1 MIIIFSLLLSAFF
14 SGMEIA
20 YVSSNRLNLE
30 IEKNQVGLIPRLLSI
45 ITQNPSRF
53 IATMLIGNN
62 FALVIYG
69 IFMGQ
74 FIIDNLAFINTSLMN
89 ELTIVLIQTL
99 ISTVVI
105 LVTAEFIPKVL
116 FQIYSNISMKIFAIP
131 AYFFYTI
138 FYPITSLVTIISNF
152 ILKSFFKVN
161 SDESSISFSKIELEN
176 YIENEIEKSDKNLD
190 SEIEIFQNALELS
203 EIKARD
209 IMVPRA
215 EIIALEDSTKIEKV
229 KDLFIETGLSKIPIY
244 KDSIDDIVGYIHSFD
259 FLKKPLNIK
268 EFILPVVF
276 VPEPML
282 VNDVLEKLTIQRKS
296 IAVVIDEYGGT
307 SGIITVEDIVEELFG
322 EIEDEHDNYDFYE
335 KKISEDTYEFSSR
348 LEIEYLNKTYNL
360 KLPQSESYDTLGG
373 LIVFNKEEIPKIG
386 DKILIDN
393 SSINFFSEKDPSKLP
408 WNDLGVDIVFE
419 CTGFFT
425 SKEQASSHIVAG
437 AKKVLISAPAQN
449 PDKTIVYGVNHDE
462 INADD
467 RIISNASCTTN
478 CLAPIAKVINDQFGI
493 KSGLVNTVHAATNDQ
508 SLLDVS
514 HSDLYRARA
523 ASASIIP
530 SKTGAAKAIGLVIP
544 ELDGKLNGMA
554 TRVPTLNVSMLDFT
568 FETEKSFS
576 PDELIE
582 IIRNAANGE
591 YKGILSICDL
601 PLVSTDFNHNPS
613 SSIFDTNHLYQIGN
627 QTKILAWYDNEWG
640 FSKRM
645 IELCLYIKEIA
656 AISLKETA

>member
-30 IEKNQVGLIPRLLSI
+30 IEKNQVGLIPKLLSI

-74 FIIDNLAFINTSLMN
+74 FIVDNLTFMNLSVMN

-99 ISTVVI
+99 VSTLVI

-116 FQIYSNISMKIFAIP
+116 FQIYSNISMKVFAIP

-176 YIENEIEKSDKNLD
+176 YIENEKSDKNLD

-215 EIIALEDSTKIEKV
+215 EIIALEDSTKIQKV

-282 VNDVLEKLTIQRKS
+282 VNDVLEKLTLQRKS

-335 KKISEDTYEFSSR
+335 KQISEDAYEFSSR
-348 LEIEYLNKTYNL
+348 LEIEYLNKTYKL

-386 DKILIDN
+386 DKILIDKY
-393 SSINFFSEKDPSKLP
+393 S
-408 WNDLGVDIVFE
+408 
-419 CTGFFT
+419 
-425 SKEQASSHIVAG
+425 
-437 AKKVLISAPAQN
+437 
-449 PDKTIVYGVNHDE
+449 
-462 INADD
+462 
-467 RIISNASCTTN
+467 
-478 CLAPIAKVINDQFGI
+478 
-493 KSGLVNTVHAATNDQ
+493 
-508 SLLDVS
+508 
-514 HSDLYRARA
+514 
-523 ASASIIP
+523 
-530 SKTGAAKAIGLVIP
+530 
-544 ELDGKLNGMA
+544 
-554 TRVPTLNVSMLDFT
+554 
-568 FETEKSFS
+568 
-576 PDELIE
+576 IE
-582 IIRNAANGE
+582 ILHA
-591 YKGILSICDL
+591 
-601 PLVSTDFNHNPS
+601 TS
-613 SSIFDTNHLYQIGN
+613 S
-627 QTKILAWYDNEWG
+627 KIE
-640 FSKRM
+640 KVV
-645 IELCLYIKEIA
+645 
-656 AISLKETA
+656 LKKIDQE

>member
-30 IEKNQVGLIPRLLSI
+30 IEKNQVGLIPKLLSI

-74 FIIDNLAFINTSLMN
+74 FIVDNLTFMNLSVMN

-99 ISTVVI
+99 ISTLVI

-116 FQIYSNISMKIFAIP
+116 FQIYSNISMKVFAIP

-176 YIENEIEKSDKNLD
+176 YIENEKSDKNLD

-215 EIIALEDSTKIEKV
+215 EIIALEDSTKIHKV

-259 FLKKPLNIK
+259 FLKKPLNIR

-282 VNDVLEKLTIQRKS
+282 VNDVLEKLTLQRKS

-335 KKISEDTYEFSSR
+335 KQISEDAYEFSSR
-348 LEIEYLNKTYNL
+348 LEIEYLNKTYKL

-386 DKILIDN
+386 DKILIDKY
-393 SSINFFSEKDPSKLP
+393 S
-408 WNDLGVDIVFE
+408 
-419 CTGFFT
+419 
-425 SKEQASSHIVAG
+425 
-437 AKKVLISAPAQN
+437 
-449 PDKTIVYGVNHDE
+449 
-462 INADD
+462 
-467 RIISNASCTTN
+467 
-478 CLAPIAKVINDQFGI
+478 
-493 KSGLVNTVHAATNDQ
+493 
-508 SLLDVS
+508 
-514 HSDLYRARA
+514 
-523 ASASIIP
+523 
-530 SKTGAAKAIGLVIP
+530 
-544 ELDGKLNGMA
+544 
-554 TRVPTLNVSMLDFT
+554 
-568 FETEKSFS
+568 
-576 PDELIE
+576 IE
-582 IIRNAANGE
+582 ILHA
-591 YKGILSICDL
+591 
-601 PLVSTDFNHNPS
+601 TS
-613 SSIFDTNHLYQIGN
+613 S
-627 QTKILAWYDNEWG
+627 KIE
-640 FSKRM
+640 KVV
-645 IELCLYIKEIA
+645 
-656 AISLKETA
+656 LKKIDQE